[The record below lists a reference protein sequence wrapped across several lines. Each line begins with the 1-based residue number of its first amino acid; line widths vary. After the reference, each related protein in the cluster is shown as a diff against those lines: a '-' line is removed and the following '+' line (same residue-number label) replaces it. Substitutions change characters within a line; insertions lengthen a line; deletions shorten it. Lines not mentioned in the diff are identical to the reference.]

1 LKTLTLS
8 RRVHRGI
15 ETARFL
21 RLSCFWLVP
30 TAVGLALVLAPTG
43 CRRSVGEP
51 VTVTFFDPEG
61 LHDLGERRVVS
72 DAALQDFTRETGIRV
87 NHLPAPESNHD
98 QLILATELLQK
109 GVGAPDVYGVDVIWS
124 WALSPYLI
132 DLKPYFAAAVAAE
145 DPAVLTS
152 YTVQGRLVAMP
163 YHPNIGVLIY
173 RADLLVRYGYRAP
186 PKTWDELEAMAVR
199 IQRGERERGMK
210 DFWGFVWPGGA
221 SEALTCNAL
230 EWQVDAGGG
239 RILEDDRKISVN
251 NPEAIHA
258 WERAARWVGWIS
270 PPSVTSYQEWDASNA
285 FWVSGNAAFSRGWSD
300 YFLDHSPDVPFR
312 DQAGVTSVPGGR
324 SARVAML
331 GGFGLGVANASA
343 HRAEAIRLVQFLIR
357 REARIEAARSH
368 EAPPLRPELF
378 ELPAIL
384 LKAYPRLARPGEL
397 PGAEIVARPS
407 ASAGSKYEDV
417 SQAYIAA
424 VHSVLTG
431 TSSAPAAAA
440 ALEAELVRITGLETG
455 RK

>member
-1 LKTLTLS
+1 
-8 RRVHRGI
+8 
-15 ETARFL
+15 
-21 RLSCFWLVP
+21 
-30 TAVGLALVLAPTG
+30 
-43 CRRSVGEP
+43 
-51 VTVTFFDPEG
+51 
-61 LHDLGERRVVS
+61 
-72 DAALQDFTRETGIRV
+72 
-87 NHLPAPESNHD
+87 
-98 QLILATELLQK
+98 
-109 GVGAPDVYGVDVIWS
+109 VYGVDVIWS